1 MHLYQR
7 NYIVNNKFRDRKW
20 RKSAHRTRHIMKQIV
35 PAVWKG
41 DLITHRDTYNER
53 SWSVISFYIPFGVS
67 RRKILIISP
76 DRNRSKLTELF
87 ISNSVQTARIIIS
100 LSILHARRFLE
111 SARLPSC
118 VKFKQTENTV
128 FLDVW
133 WRFDVSTNPSTKNP
147 FQHFRYSLTISNQ
160 NSSSFISS
168 GIFKNRSTFRNTLD
182 LLINEILCLMISR
195 CLIIWIDRF
204 SI

>member
-87 ISNSVQTARIIIS
+87 ISNSVQTATIIIS

-111 SARLPSC
+111 ITSC

-147 FQHFRYSLTISNQ
+147 FQHFRYSLPISNQ

-168 GIFKNRSTFRNTLD
+168 GIFKNRSTFEID
-182 LLINEILCLMISR
+182 LLINKILCLMLLNNLDRSIFN
-195 CLIIWIDRF
+195 LIEG
-204 SI
+204 

>member
-1 MHLYQR
+1 
-7 NYIVNNKFRDRKW
+7 
-20 RKSAHRTRHIMKQIV
+20 MKQIV

-87 ISNSVQTARIIIS
+87 ISNSVQTATIIIS

-111 SARLPSC
+111 ITSC

-133 WRFDVSTNPSTKNP
+133 WRFDVSTNPSTKNLL
-147 FQHFRYSLTISNQ
+147 QHFRYSLTISNQ